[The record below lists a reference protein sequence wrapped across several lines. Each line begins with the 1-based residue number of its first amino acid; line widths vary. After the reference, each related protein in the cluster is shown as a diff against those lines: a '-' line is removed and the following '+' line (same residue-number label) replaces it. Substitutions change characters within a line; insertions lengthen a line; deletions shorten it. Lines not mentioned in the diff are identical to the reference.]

1 MINKLIIICYNIFGE
16 NMKKYKIMFAICKIL
31 NITLVVILIAVYIFL
46 ANGFIE
52 KAIVN
57 KEINNFKERGVYVE
71 DLIINGQ
78 TVKMYKVVK
87 AYDYEDTNRP
97 IYTYLETIDDYYL
110 GSKTDITITSRN
122 PMRMSDLA
130 IVRETCGFFANNFY
144 LGHATMN
151 ITENGSS
158 YIEAVGNGTDNRVKV
173 SVNSWIATE
182 IRGGEDTNRIVG
194 LRIKNTTSD
203 QRDAIVDD
211 LLEKVDC
218 EYNYNFFI
226 PYKDKY
232 YCTDLLTR
240 TLSKHNI
247 DLNYD
252 GFFAIGNDII
262 LDNDT
267 YLIYYIERIENGM
280 FEFYYLSEE

>member
-1 MINKLIIICYNIFGE
+1 MN
-16 NMKKYKIMFAICKIL
+16 KYKIMLRIYKIL
-31 NITLVVILIAVYIFL
+31 NILLTVIFIAIYIFL

-57 KEINNFKERGVYVE
+57 KEIKEFKDRAIYVE
-71 DLIINGQ
+71 DIIINKQ
-78 TVKMYKVVK
+78 TVKMYKVK
-87 AYDYEDTNRP
+87 KEYNYEDVSRP
-97 IYTYLETIDDYYL
+97 IYSFEGYNQYYL

-122 PMRMSDLA
+122 PMRNSELA

-151 ITENGSS
+151 ITDNGSE
-158 YIEAVGNGTDNRVKV
+158 YIESIGNGIDNKV
-173 SVNSWIATE
+173 VISRNSWIETE
-182 IRGGEDTNRIVG
+182 IRGGDDTNRIVG
-194 LRIKNTTSD
+194 LRIKNTTED
-203 QRDAIVDD
+203 KRNAIVES
-211 LLEKVDC
+211 LIQKVGC

-226 PYKDKY
+226 PYKNKY

-240 TLSKHNI
+240 TLKEFNI
-247 DLNYD
+247 DINYD

-267 YLIYYIERIENGM
+267 YLIYYIERIEPGI
-280 FEFYYLSEE
+280 FEFYYLSED